1 MGDGSVCDSVDSPPL
16 SFNTMVDIYCLLKKE
31 EEILELIAI
40 LRLLIWL
47 VLLDEKEDD
56 KDVDIFNSILYKMCL
71 HVAKRACTILMQTL
85 YLFI

>member
-1 MGDGSVCDSVDSPPL
+1 MGDGSVWDSVDSPPL

-56 KDVDIFNSILYKMCL
+56 KNDEFLDADVYANDSNE
-71 HVAKRACTILMQTL
+71 
-85 YLFI
+85 